1 MDNKTK
7 LKELKFLLKKAHKD
21 GKVSEW
27 YRLSNEIKSLKIPKK
42 DKMKKPSTTKLKSQL
57 YKKVLLLAKLYVKK
71 RDKNTCQKCKKAWLT
86 WSNLQASHIIPV
98 SGDRR
103 LAVDHNNMKV
113 LCYHCHLQRRHKNPL
128 EASEWIKTKFPDRV
142 TYLQDRYRNKPL
154 WSINISEY
162 EERLLFYENQK

>member
-1 MDNKTK
+1 MDNKAH
-7 LKELKFLLKKAHKD
+7 LKELKSLLKKSKKEN
-21 GKVSEW
+21 KVSEW
-27 YRLSNEIKSLKIPKK
+27 YKLSNEIKSLKISKK
-42 DKMKKPSTTKLKSQL
+42 DKIKKPKTTKLKSQL
-57 YKKVLLLAKLYVKK
+57 YKKVLKLAKEYVKR
-71 RDKNTCQKCKKAWLT
+71 RDKNTCQKCWKKWLK
-86 WSNLQASHIIPV
+86 WVNCQASHIIPV
-98 SGDRR
+98 SWDRR
-103 LAVDHNNMKV
+103 LAVDHWNMKV